1 MLFPVSLG
9 SVASA
14 LSSGRCA
21 RTRPTSS
28 EDLAAASPEHP
39 WTGVKFSSAWG
50 SREVLD
56 AVLVRPDL
64 VAEISADTAIDRVGV
79 YRHPLRYMR
88 LRDRR

>member
-1 MLFPVSLG
+1 M
-9 SVASA
+9 
-14 LSSGRCA
+14 
-21 RTRPTSS
+21 
-28 EDLAAASPEHP
+28 
-39 WTGVKFSSAWG
+39 KFSSAWG